1 MKKFYQIDE
10 FFPATG
16 DERFSLSAESPLDE
30 VTYNIFT
37 ADDFT
42 DAAIYDYGERKFL
55 CPETDT
61 PLASFHARFS
71 RWKAQ
76 RGADIAAAFGAL
88 RMEYDPIQNYKS
100 VETKS
105 GTETALKT
113 PDEWVTTVERTPDLT
128 RTETQTPSGW
138 TKTTTDSATNYH
150 ETTTETPGLNRGY
163 SETESFTNYH
173 ETETQ
178 TPTNWKESTV
188 EGVGQN
194 GYHEIETQTPTDWTE
209 TTIAGVGEDGYKES
223 DLQTPTN
230 WKETTTKVKAD
241 NEVEAESSIY
251 AFNSATA
258 VPTGKSVAKTNEE
271 TDVERTGTY
280 LTEHEIEG
288 TKETSVTRSGSFET
302 DKEITG
308 SKEIEVSH
316 TGTFETDKEIT
327 GSKETEVSH
336 TGTFET
342 DLERTGTKTIA
353 RTETGTLESDKTITG
368 TKTSEEV
375 QSGTFETGTT
385 ETGTDT
391 TTTSQA
397 GTFEDK
403 MTYDTTLT
411 RAGNIG
417 VTTSQQMINSE
428 LDLRAR
434 QFVREVIREFF
445 DLVTVYC

>member
-10 FFPATG
+10 FFPAAG
-16 DERFSLSAESPLDE
+16 DQRFSLTAQSPLDDVE
-30 VTYNIFT
+30 YNIFT

-55 CPETDT
+55 CPETDN
-61 PLASFHARFS
+61 PLTSFYGRFS

-76 RGADIAAAFGAL
+76 RGADLAAAFGAL
-88 RMEYDPIQNYKS
+88 RAEYNPIQNYDS
-100 VETKS
+100 TETKT

-113 PDEWVTTVERTPDLT
+113 PDDWITTVERTPDLT
-128 RTETQTPSGW
+128 RTETETPTEW
-138 TKTTTDSATNYH
+138 TKTTTDTATNYH

-178 TPTNWKESTV
+178 TPTNWKEKTV
-188 EGVGQN
+188 EGVGLD
-194 GYHEIETQTPTDWTE
+194 GYHEIETQTPTNWTE
-209 TTIAGVGEDGYKES
+209 TTVAGVGEDGYKES

-230 WKETTTKVKAD
+230 WKETTSKVKAD
-241 NEVEAESSIY
+241 NETEAKSSVY
-251 AFNSATA
+251 AFNSSAA
-258 VPTGKSVAKTNEE
+258 VPTGESVVKTNEE

-288 TKETSVTRSGSFET
+288 SKETSVTRSGSFET

-308 SKEIEVSH
+308 SKETEVTH
-316 TGTFETDKEIT
+316 TGTFETDKE
-327 GSKETEVSH
+327 
-336 TGTFET
+336 
-342 DLERTGTKTIA
+342 RTGTKTVA
-353 RTETGTLESDKTITG
+353 RTETGTLETDTTITG
-368 TKTSEEV
+368 SKTSSDT
-375 QSGTFETGTT
+375 QTGTYETETT

-391 TTTSQA
+391 TTTEQT

-403 MTYDTTLT
+403 MTYNTVLK
-411 RAGNIG
+411 RSGNIG
-417 VTTSQQMINSE
+417 VTTSQQMIESE
-428 LDLRAR
+428 LALRSK
-434 QFVREVIREFF
+434 QFVRDVIREFF

>member
-1 MKKFYQIDE
+1 MKKLYQIDE

-61 PLASFHARFS
+61 PLASFHARFA

-88 RMEYDPIQNYKS
+88 QMEYNPIENYDS
-100 VETKS
+100 TETKE

-128 RTETQTPSGW
+128 TTETQTPTAW
-138 TKTTTDSATNYH
+138 TKTTTDSATDYH

-178 TPTNWKESTV
+178 TPTNWKETTV
-188 EGVGQN
+188 
-194 GYHEIETQTPTDWTE
+194 
-209 TTIAGVGEDGYKES
+209 AGVGEDGYKES

-251 AFNSATA
+251 AVNSATA

-271 TDVERTGTY
+271 TDVERTGTF
-280 LTEHEIEG
+280 LTEHSIEG
-288 TKETSVTRSGSFET
+288 
-302 DKEITG
+302 
-308 SKEIEVSH
+308 SK
-316 TGTFETDKEIT
+316 D
-327 GSKETEVSH
+327 TEVSR
-336 TGTFET
+336 TGTYET
-342 DLERTGTKTIA
+342 DLTRTGSKTIA

-368 TKTSEEV
+368 TKSSAEV
-375 QSGTFETGTT
+375 QTGTFETGTT

-391 TTTSQA
+391 TTTTQA

-403 MTYDTTLT
+403 MTYDTTI
-411 RAGNIG
+411 RKHGNIG
-417 VTTSQQMINSE
+417 IRSAQELAEQE

-445 DLVTVYC
+445 DLVSIYA